1 MSAEPIL
8 AYAKL
13 NARIMPLDRGERY
26 EDPLIE
32 VLAGNGYGEVTGGG
46 TGQSENGEIAYC
58 GIDINLLDVE
68 KGVPFICDFL
78 AERGAPKGSAL
89 EFERNGEKMEV
100 SFGSLEGLAIYLNGT
115 DLPDEVYR
123 DNDVNDLIS
132 QLLDRVGDEGDLHS
146 WWEGPHESAL
156 YLYGRSAAVIK
167 DRGADVLAVHPLAQR
182 CRVVDLT

>member
-1 MSAEPIL
+1 MPHVDVH
-8 AYAKL
+8 L
-13 NARIMPLDRGERY
+13 NARLQPMHRGERY
-26 EDPLIE
+26 EEPLE
-32 VLAGNGYGEVTGGG
+32 PVLARLAPGSEVVGGG
-46 TGQSENGEIAYC
+46 TLTSEEGEPLSC
-58 GIDINLLDVE
+58 DIELHLTDDGMAHATELIRALESLGAPRGSTWSV
-68 KGVPFICDFL
+68 GDGTPVPF
-78 AERGAPKGSAL
+78 GTS
-89 EFERNGEKMEV
+89 
-100 SFGSLEGLAIYLNGT
+100 EGVAVYLNGT

>member
-1 MSAEPIL
+1 MPHVDVH
-8 AYAKL
+8 L
-13 NARIMPLDRGERY
+13 NARLQPMHRGERY
-26 EDPLIE
+26 EEPLE
-32 VLAGNGYGEVTGGG
+32 VYLARLAPGSEVVGGG
-46 TGQSENGEIAYC
+46 TLTSEEGEPLSC
-58 GIDINLLDVE
+58 DIELHLTDDGMAHATELIGALESLGAPRGSTWSV
-68 KGVPFICDFL
+68 GDDAPVPF
-78 AERGAPKGSAL
+78 GTS
-89 EFERNGEKMEV
+89 
-100 SFGSLEGLAIYLNGT
+100 EGVAVYLNGT